1 MSRLVEEA
9 LQHDIA
15 ELREHLADLRKRYE
29 DGAITEEV
37 YDETSWQLENE
48 LYHLEDQ
55 LDFMRNLERQ
65 YDERAD
71 WELRQRKEDSNG

>member
-1 MSRLVEEA
+1 MGKVEEA

-37 YDETSWQLENE
+37 YNKTSWQLENE